1 MGYYEK
7 PRIFESGIIVATP
20 GVLESIPRDEWLAA
34 LNRHLSCDW
43 GDVCS
48 ADAHYNDV
56 ALLHGERLISRYYDL
71 RGYPFWIISEAD
83 RSATTLLLPSE
94 Y

>member
-56 ALLHGERLISRYYDL
+56 ALLHGERLISSYHDRS
-71 RGYPFWIISEAD
+71 GNPFWIITEAD